1 MDNPVRGRQAFTLTR
16 TLSSSSPALEAS
28 SHLGTSSASLERRRL
43 HGEAPS
49 GPSSNAED
57 RDSSPYRAP
66 QRPPLWTSNSHSGA
80 YQNLTSR
87 QPSPNGLNSNGHVY
101 KKSGGGSFAQSR
113 GYDGAPPLHIR
124 VTGNPGDPPRLNTAR
139 LGPSTPLWTGL
150 GNPSTPGIFPPTTL
164 ATGVVARRAFRS
176 RASLL
181 SGIALCML
189 VFSMYFTT
197 FHPEASGAL
206 IKSATAPLESAANAA
221 KAVIKGGGA
230 TGADMEEESWS
241 DLLGFGGDLL
251 DINSWGL
258 LNSGRD
264 KDGNLPLSPWNRYK
278 ETWNRHREDAL
289 LHHVVPNRHD
299 GVSHHIC
306 SFRRV
311 RTDVC
316 SSSFSAY

>member
-1 MDNPVRGRQAFTLTR
+1 MDTPVRGRQAFTLTR

-28 SHLGTSSASLERRRL
+28 SHLVTSNAILERRRL
-43 HGEAPS
+43 HGEASTSPS
-49 GPSSNAED
+49 RNAD
-57 RDSSPYRAP
+57 DYDSSSSSYHAP
-66 QRPPLWTSNSHSGA
+66 QRPPLWTSNSHSGGF
-80 YQNLTSR
+80 QNATSR
-87 QPSPNGLNSNGHVY
+87 QPSPTGPSSSGHSF

-113 GYDGAPPLHIR
+113 GYDAASPLHIR

-150 GNPSTPGIFPPTTL
+150 GRPNTPGGFPPTTL
-164 ATGVVARRAFRS
+164 ASSAVAKRAFRS
-176 RASLL
+176 RTSLL
-181 SGIALCML
+181 SGIALCIL
-189 VFSMYFTT
+189 LFSMYFTT

-230 TGADMEEESWS
+230 TGADMEDESWR
-241 DLLGFGGDLL
+241 DLLGFGSDLL

-278 ETWNRHREDAL
+278 EKWNRHREDPL
-289 LHHVVPNRHD
+289 LHHVIPDRHD
-299 GVSHHIC
+299 GVSA
-306 SFRRV
+306 SDTVNRKV
-311 RTDVC
+311 
-316 SSSFSAY
+316 AY